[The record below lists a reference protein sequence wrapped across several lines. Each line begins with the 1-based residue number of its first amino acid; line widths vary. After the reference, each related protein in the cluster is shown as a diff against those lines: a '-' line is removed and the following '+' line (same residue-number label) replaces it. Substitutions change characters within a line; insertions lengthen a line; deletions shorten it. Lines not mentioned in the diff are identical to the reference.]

1 MRARRGFVHARLG
14 PSVEIAVVASQQGN
28 QGMPRGEQLFDPM
41 QAKVKAVNDGGDT
54 TYGGKKKRLK
64 TPLLVWLIRRVAR
77 KLLLLCRPVRVI
89 SMLLPLPW

>member
-1 MRARRGFVHARLG
+1 VRARRGFVHARLG

-54 TYGGKKKRLK
+54 TYGGKKKAK
-64 TPLLVWLIRRVAR
+64 NTST
-77 KLLLLCRPVRVI
+77 
-89 SMLLPLPW
+89 SMVNKKGGQETATTMQTS